1 MNYSVDV
8 RVTAPVQDTELEE
21 RVVEAVQ
28 ALFPE
33 SEVTVE
39 EGRVVASGHSVERFA
54 DRLREQRILD
64 TARSHLR
71 EHVRGDGLAFDLKK
85 QAAREGVVNF
95 VVGSPSELG
104 DIHVDIAVESPT
116 AEEFVDY
123 LAPRTDEEG
132 TPVDDPRGG

>member
-1 MNYSVDV
+1 MNYSADV
-8 RVTAPVQDTELEE
+8 RVTAPVQATEREE
-21 RVVEAVQ
+21 RVVEAIE

-33 SEVTVE
+33 TEVTVE
-39 EGRVVASGHSVERFA
+39 DGRVVARGHSVERFA

-71 EHVRGDGLAFDLKK
+71 EQIRTEGLAFEVKK

-104 DIHVDIAVESPT
+104 DIHVDVAVEEPT
-116 AEEFVDY
+116 VEEFVDY
-123 LAPRTDEEG
+123 LAPRTDADG
-132 TPVDDPRGG
+132 KPVEDPRSG